1 MHPNPSSPSNQATT
15 MPPKSSPLKRFMLHW
30 GVHPEARKQ
39 PTATQGI
46 EALPLPAMLHIPL
59 LQHSGAPAKPVVSV
73 GQHVL
78 KGELLG
84 ARQGNISAP
93 VHAPTSGT
101 IVAISD
107 YPAPHPSGL
116 AVLSI
121 SLEPD
126 GEDRWADCATT
137 DDPFAL
143 SPTDIAE
150 RVAAAGIVG
159 MGGATFPSSVKMLL
173 GQRSKVH
180 TLLVNG
186 SECEPYLSC
195 DDRLMR
201 ERAAQIVE
209 GIRIVLHAVGASR
222 ALCGIENNKPA
233 AIEAMRQAAAAFPQI
248 EIHALPTLYPMG
260 SDRQLIHVLTG
271 QEVPS
276 DGRSADVGVL
286 VHNVGTLYAIQ
297 QAVRFGRPL
306 ISRVVTVA
314 GGALGKPRN
323 LEALIG
329 TPARLLV
336 EHCGGLREP
345 PVRLLMGGPMMGM
358 QLPSLDAPVI
368 KGCSGILALAANEI
382 PQEQPS
388 PCIRCGQCVTACPMS
403 LMPFEMSAH
412 IRIGELDEAQGLK
425 DCISCGSCSYV
436 CPAHIPLSHYFD
448 YAKGEL
454 TARERGKLRQESIRQ
469 LTGARKERLEAEAR
483 EKAEAAARRKAERE
497 RAKAATAQGKPA

>member
-1 MHPNPSSPSNQATT
+1 MNISMNILDNPA
-15 MPPKSSPLKRFMLHW
+15 MRRFMVRW
-30 GVHPEARKQ
+30 GVHPDARKQ
-39 PTATQGI
+39 ATSPQDI
-46 EALPLPAMLHIPL
+46 ERLPLPAMLHIPL

-101 IVAISD
+101 VVAISD

-116 AVLSI
+116 GVLSI

-126 GEDRWADCATT
+126 GEDRWIECAET
-137 DDPFAL
+137 DPFSL
-143 SPTDIAE
+143 TPVQIAE
-150 RVAAAGIVG
+150 RVAAAGVVG

-173 GQRSKVH
+173 GQRSQVH

-201 ERAAQIVE
+201 ERAAKIIE
-209 GIRIVLHAVGASR
+209 GIRIVLHAVGAER

-233 AIEAMRQAAAAFPQI
+233 AIEAMRRAAADFAAI
-248 EIHALPTLYPMG
+248 EVIALPTRYPMG

-314 GGALGKPRN
+314 GGAVAKPRN
-323 LEALIG
+323 LDVLIG

-345 PVRLLMGGPMMGM
+345 PARLLMGGPMMGL
-358 QLPSLDAPVI
+358 QLPSLDAPII
-368 KGCSGILALAANEI
+368 KGSSGILALGAHEI
-382 PQEQPS
+382 AQEQPS
-388 PCIRCGQCVTACPMS
+388 PCIRCGQCVSACPMN

-412 IRIGELDEAQGLK
+412 IRIGELEAVQGIK

-454 TARERGKLRQESIRQ
+454 TARERGKMRQESIRQ
-469 LTGARKERLEAEAR
+469 LTSARKERLEREAR

-497 RAKAATAQGKPA
+497 RAKAATAKEATP